1 MPNILVFDFTRWEVY
16 VMYKWLAVVG
26 IVGCLALFAVSS
38 ALAVY
43 IVVFWFRADWY
54 QVFLI
59 LVFSLT
65 ALASWNALGMVASWG
80 TDNAK

>member
-1 MPNILVFDFTRWEVY
+1 MF
-16 VMYKWLAVVG
+16 KWLAVVG

-43 IVVFWFRADWY
+43 ITVFWFRADAL

-65 ALASWNALGMVASWG
+65 AFASWNALGMVASWG

>member
-1 MPNILVFDFTRWEVY
+1 MHRL
-16 VMYKWLAVVG
+16 LAVVG

-38 ALAVY
+38 ALAVW
-43 IVVFWFRADWY
+43 VTVFWFRADMW

-59 LVFSLT
+59 VAFSLT
-65 ALASWNALGMVASWG
+65 AFASWNALGMVASWG

>member
-1 MPNILVFDFTRWEVY
+1 MSNLLVFDSTRLEIY

-43 IVVFWFRADWY
+43 ITVFWFRADWF

-59 LVFSLT
+59 LATSLT
-65 ALASWNALGMVASWG
+65 AFASWNALGMVAEWG
-80 TDNAK
+80 TNNAK